1 MKLMIAIVQDEDA
14 GRLIGELMDQNFG
27 VTKLATTGG
36 FLKSGNTTLLIGIE
50 EARYD
55 ECLSIIEKVC
65 KSRKQMATAPVGMSG
80 VSSGMYAS
88 YPIEVTVGGATVF
101 VLSVDQF
108 VKF

>member
-14 GRLIGELMDQNFG
+14 GKLIGDLMDHNFG

-36 FLKSGNTTLLIGIE
+36 FLKSGNTTLLIGLNE
-50 EARYD
+50 DRFD
-55 ECLSIIEKVC
+55 ECLAMIEKVC
-65 KSRKQMATAPVGMSG
+65 KSRKQMTTAPVSMSSA
-80 VSSGMYAS
+80 SSGMYAS
-88 YPIEVTVGGATVF
+88 FPLEVTVGGATVF

>member
-36 FLKSGNTTLLIGIE
+36 FLKSGNTTLLIGLNE
-50 EARYD
+50 ERYE
-55 ECLSIIEKVC
+55 ECLGLIEKVC
-65 KSRKQMATAPVGMSG
+65 KSRRQIA
-80 VSSGMYAS
+80 SSNMPMNGASTMYAP
-88 YPIEVTVGGATVF
+88 YPIEVTVGGATIF
-101 VLSVDQF
+101 VMSVDQF

>member
-1 MKLMIAIVQDEDA
+1 MKLIIAIVQDEDA
-14 GRLIGELMDQNFG
+14 GRLIGEMMDHNIG

-36 FLKSGNTTLLIGIE
+36 FLKSGNTTLLIGIDE
-50 EARYD
+50 SRYD
-55 ECLSIIEKVC
+55 ECLTIIEKVC
-65 KSRKQMATAPVGMSG
+65 KSRKQMATAPVSMSS
-80 VSSGMYAS
+80 VSSGMYTS